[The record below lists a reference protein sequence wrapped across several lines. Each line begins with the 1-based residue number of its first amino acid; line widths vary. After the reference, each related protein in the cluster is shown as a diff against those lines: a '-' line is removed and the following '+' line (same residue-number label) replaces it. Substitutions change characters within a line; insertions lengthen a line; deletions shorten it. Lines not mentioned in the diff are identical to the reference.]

1 MGILLILLI
10 LKFFEPK
17 RPIDVYIKPKLILES
32 LMNKAT
38 QGSLL
43 FHTYNDPDRKKAYL
57 SEKRKK
63 KVMLFKWSII
73 NFWLIKNQALLQQ
86 FGKAQAKMPK

>member
-10 LKFFEPK
+10 LKFFELK

-38 QGSLL
+38 RQFVIS
-43 FHTYNDPDRKKAYL
+43 HIQHDPDREKANL
-57 SEKRKK
+57 SEERKM
-63 KVMLFKWSII
+63 KVMLFKRSII
-73 NFWLIKNQALLQQ
+73 NCWLIKNKALLQQ